1 VAPILFKHDTM
12 DGKLVRSQEQ
22 LEQAGY
28 EVYVPVTFE
37 P

>member
-1 VAPILFKHDTM
+1 VAPILFKHDTF
-12 DGKLVRSQEQ
+12 DGKLVQSESQLQ
-22 LEQAGY
+22 QAGY